1 MLPVQELMTNP
12 HSPIV
17 DFYPP
22 TFEVDMEGKRAEW
35 EAIVLIPFIDQA
47 RLLAAEASI
56 PTGALTDVERSRNQP
71 GAILIFSHDENALN
85 GEQYTARAVNVMIV
99 GTVSLGSMKL
109 YVPIVMWFSHLP
121 RVGAA
126 DRGPSCKKSVD
137 GQ

>member
-1 MLPVQELMTNP
+1 MSPVQELMTNP

-85 GEQYTARAVNVMIV
+85 GEHYTASAMNVMIV
-99 GTVSLGSMKL
+99 GTISLGPIKL
-109 YVPIVMWFSHLP
+109 RVPLGVW
-121 RVGAA
+121 
-126 DRGPSCKKSVD
+126 
-137 GQ
+137 